1 MAIVILQ
8 GPQLNSDIA
17 AAAAERLGGALEQR
31 ADHYRVHGNRMP
43 APALLDELRA
53 TLSCDINP
61 LPAVFDPA
69 RVRLVVTDMDSTL
82 INIECID
89 EIADFAGLKPQV
101 AAITEAAMRGERNF
115 EQSLMRRVALLAG
128 LDASALEHVY
138 QERLRPNPGADVM
151 LAGLQARGIK
161 TALVSGGFTYFTERL
176 RVRLQLDFARANTLE
191 IVDGKLTGRVL
202 GSIVGAGIGAQPLLV
217 NVLERAGVETG
228 EQRDAA
234 HERLFEVE
242 LAAHRRLGDGR
253 HLRYECGEVG
263 DLVDARDVDQRRV
276 HVGDH

>member
-101 AAITEAAMRGERNF
+101 AAITEAAMRGELNI
-115 EQSLMRRVALLAG
+115 EQSHMRRVAQLAG

-138 QERLRPNPGADVM
+138 QARLRAKPGADVM
-151 LAGLQARGIK
+151 LACIQAPHHCACVNHTQARPRA
-161 TALVSGGFTYFTERL
+161 ALQHCESFFRLLTQSILLCLPMLVLLLILGGGFALLGGLALARQQLLQLSLRFFRRL
-176 RVRLQLDFARANTLE
+176 RGRPRLEFIELS
-191 IVDGKLTGRVL
+191 GRRRCLGVL
-202 GSIVGAGIGAQPLLV
+202 
-217 NVLERAGVETG
+217 
-228 EQRDAA
+228 
-234 HERLFEVE
+234 
-242 LAAHRRLGDGR
+242 
-253 HLRYECGEVG
+253 
-263 DLVDARDVDQRRV
+263 
-276 HVGDH
+276 HVALPI